1 MWDIV
6 FKDIKVKNK
15 FFSTNKK
22 VIIAGHTNTI
32 ETIIVQKAIEKLEPN
47 VKNIYTILVNSK
59 IPSLIFNFLHLKY
72 IPVIKNG
79 FVKNTIQ
86 RFSDKNKYTLI
97 WYPSGGGIK
106 WKTGAFVFAMKTKST
121 IFHLG
126 IDYKNHQLVIDSF
139 LDEKNILDM
148 KKSKEIISQYTPYN
162 KSSDEAFSN
171 NKQNGSLF
179 TFNQNILLLVL
190 LSLYYYYQRNNII
203 MTNKMISLII
213 IIFFNKAILI
223 GPKKTINLSEP
234 IILYSMLFIILF

>member
-1 MWDIV
+1 MWNIV
-6 FKDIKVKNK
+6 FKDIKVRNK

-32 ETIIVQKAIEKLEPN
+32 ETIIVQKAIEKLTPDS
-47 VKNIYTILVNSK
+47 KNIYTILANLK
-59 IPSLIFNFLHLKY
+59 IPLLIFNILHLKY

-79 FVKNTIQ
+79 FVKNTVNK
-86 RFSDKNKYTLI
+86 FYDKNKYTLI
-97 WYPSGGGIK
+97 WYPSGGGVK

-139 LDEKNILDM
+139 LDENNILDM

-162 KSSDEAFSN
+162 KLSDEAFCN

-179 TFNQNILLLVL
+179 TCNQNILLLVL
-190 LSLYYYYQRNNII
+190 LSLYYYSQRNNII
-203 MTNKMISLII
+203 MTNKMISLMI
-213 IIFFNKAILI
+213 IIFFNKAISI
-223 GPKKTINLSEP
+223 DPKFRINLSEP
-234 IILYSMLFIILF
+234 IILFVIIILFL